1 MKTFI
6 LIFFIKFSVTAFG
19 QGNKDSTSTRA
30 VGVRLSYTYSKL
42 QFIDGGICI
51 GKIIP
56 VREMIGIIGYRDAFA
71 NIGYGWTK
79 NNTVMTAKVGYEFMT
94 LLPGARIS
102 LLNVTDF
109 KRNQIGVLPEIG
121 LSYNSIFYVMYGYN
135 FNLSG
140 HNIFN
145 AKGHQINLGLNFP
158 LFVEN
163 GFIWNN
169 KGKGKQ

>member
-6 LIFFIKFSVTAFG
+6 RIFFIILSVTAFG
-19 QGNKDSTSTRA
+19 QGSKDTTSIPA
-30 VGVRLSYTYSKL
+30 VGVRVSYTYSKL
-42 QFIDGGICI
+42 QYIDGGICI

-56 VREMIGIIGYRDAFA
+56 VREMIGIIGYHDAFI
-71 NIGYGWTK
+71 NVGYGWT
-79 NNTVMTAKVGYEFMT
+79 NSNTAITTKIGYELMT

-109 KRNQIGVLPEIG
+109 KRNQICVLPEIG
-121 LSYNSIFYVMYGYN
+121 LSYYGIFYIMYGYN
-135 FNLSG
+135 FNLSR

-145 AKGHQINLGLNFP
+145 AKGHQVNIGLNFP

-163 GFIWNN
+163 GFVWNN
-169 KGKGKQ
+169 KGKGK